1 MRGAEL
7 VIHNAPFDVGFIDA
21 ELDRLEPSV
30 GALDTVCSVVDTLQM
45 ARHKHPGQRNN
56 LDALCQRYEIDNT
69 SRTLHGALLDAEILA
84 EVYLAMTGGQAS
96 LGLGAE
102 SSDASSNGIR
112 AGKRHQ
118 ALSRRKEAPL
128 TVLQGKPGRDRAT
141 RGQAPGARPQCGRGG
156 VAEITPPLIQR
167 LTYTAAKPTDVNT
180 IV

>member
-1 MRGAEL
+1 
-7 VIHNAPFDVGFIDA
+7 
-21 ELDRLEPSV
+21 
-30 GALDTVCSVVDTLQM
+30 M

-102 SSDASSNGIR
+102 SSDASSNGVR

-118 ALSRRKEAPL
+118 ALGRRTEA
-128 TVLQGKPGRDRAT
+128 TDCAKGKPRRDRAT
-141 RGQAPGARPQCGRGG
+141 RGQTPGARPQCGRGG
-156 VAEITPPLIQR
+156 MAEITPPLIQR
-167 LTYTAAKPTDVNT
+167 LTYTAAKPTDVST